1 MKGFKSCLIVYFTYT
16 CHLMI
21 RKIYRLFHLP
31 LFFSLLIVSISN
43 LYAFEGRVVFKMN
56 DGKSDIHVTY
66 LLKNQ
71 LVRTEIAGGSQG
83 SAVAIMDFEN
93 NKTILLI
100 KEMQMYMEAPL
111 DSIQGASSPDLD
123 QKPSINVEKSGKT
136 MEILGY
142 NCEQYIVKDEDGSES
157 EIWATKAL
165 GAFFPIGKM
174 GKSKS
179 ASKEAWEMLMAN
191 EDIFP
196 LKVIQHS
203 NTGDPKFQMTAESI
217 EEKTLPDALFQ
228 VPAGFN
234 KFEMPNMNGQ
244 GGNFPGMK

>member
-1 MKGFKSCLIVYFTYT
+1 
-16 CHLMI
+16 
-21 RKIYRLFHLP
+21 
-31 LFFSLLIVSISN
+31 
-43 LYAFEGRVVFKMN
+43 MN

-71 LVRTEIAGGSQG
+71 LVRTEIAGGLQG
-83 SAVAIMDFEN
+83 SPVAIMDFEN
-93 NKTILLI
+93 DKMILLI
-100 KEMQMYMEAPL
+100 KEMKIYMEAPL

-123 QKPSINVEKSGKT
+123 QTPSINVEESGKT

-142 NCEQYIVKDEDGSES
+142 NCEQYIVKNEDGSES

-174 GKSKS
+174 SKSKS
-179 ASKEAWEMLMAN
+179 ASNETWETLMAN

-203 NTGDPKFQMTAESI
+203 HTGDPKFQMTAESI
-217 EEKTLPDALFQ
+217 EEKTVSDALFQ
-228 VPAGFN
+228 VPAGYN

-244 GGNFPGMK
+244 GGNFPGR

>member
-31 LFFSLLIVSISN
+31 LFFSLLIISISN

-142 NCEQYIVKDEDGSES
+142 NCAQYIVKDEDGSES

-165 GAFFPIGKM
+165 GTFIN
-174 GKSKS
+174 
-179 ASKEAWEMLMAN
+179 L
-191 EDIFP
+191 
-196 LKVIQHS
+196 
-203 NTGDPKFQMTAESI
+203 
-217 EEKTLPDALFQ
+217 
-228 VPAGFN
+228 
-234 KFEMPNMNGQ
+234 
-244 GGNFPGMK
+244 

>member
-1 MKGFKSCLIVYFTYT
+1 
-16 CHLMI
+16 MI
-21 RKIYRLFHLP
+21 RKIYSLFHLP
-31 LFFSLLIVSISN
+31 FIFSLLILSTSY
-43 LYAFEGRVVFKMN
+43 LSAFEGRVVFKMN
-56 DGKSDIHVTY
+56 DGKSDIHITY
-66 LLKNQ
+66 LLKDQ

-111 DSIQGASSPDLD
+111 DSINDTPSPDLK
-123 QKPSINVEKSGKT
+123 QASSINVEKTGKT

-174 GKSKS
+174 GKNKS
-179 ASKEAWEMLMAN
+179 APKETWETLMAD

-196 LKVIQHS
+196 LKVTQHS
-203 NTGDPKFQMTAESI
+203 HTGVPKFQMTAESI
-217 EEKTLPDALFQ
+217 EEKTVSDDQFQ

-234 KFEMPNMNGQ
+234 KFEMPNMSGQ
-244 GGNFPGMK
+244 GGDFPGVK